1 MARKKN
7 PVKNWNNFISNEE
20 FNMSALDNKRSWVQ
34 YHDKLTELAV
44 SMFEWKNLPDG
55 IDPIFLERVLF
66 FDGKILFFKEDV
78 LNKFVVMRF
87 NGSGNFDIYNV
98 PINRQAYSTPNGFTA
113 NLTNENSVIIYN
125 NMIRK
130 PSTLDMQI
138 FSKRLYE
145 IDRTIDTNIK
155 AQKTPILILCDE
167 KQRLTLKNMY
177 MQYDGNQPVIYGDKT
192 SLNPNSLQVLQT
204 GAPFLA
210 DNLMDLKN
218 RIFNEALTYLGISNI
233 NTQKKERMITDEV
246 TRNQGATIA
255 NRYSRLEARRRACQQ
270 INAMFGLNIT
280 CDFREDYRMA
290 DELEYYDNQAEESE
304 PDSSSSK
311 DSTNE

>member
-1 MARKKN
+1 MAHKKN
-7 PVKNWNNFISNEE
+7 PVKNRNNFIANED
-20 FNMSALDNKRSWVQ
+20 FNVSALENNQTWIR

-55 IDPIFLERVLF
+55 IDPIFMERVLF
-66 FDGKILFFKEDV
+66 FEGKCLFFYEDG
-78 LNKFVVMRF
+78 LKKFVVMRF
-87 NGSGNFDIYNV
+87 NGNAPFTIYNE
-98 PINRQAYSTPNGFTA
+98 PINRRAYSNANGFES

-125 NMIRK
+125 NMLRK
-130 PSTLDMQI
+130 PSTLDMI
-138 FSKRLYE
+138 IYAKRLYE
-145 IDRTIDTNIK
+145 IDRTIDTNIR

-177 MQYDGNQPVIYGDKT
+177 MKYDGNQPVIYGDKT

-210 DNLMDLKN
+210 PELMDVKN
-218 RIFNEALTYLGISNI
+218 RIYNEALTYLGISNI

-255 NRYSRLEARRRACQQ
+255 NRYSRLEARRKACEQ
-270 INAMFGLNIT
+270 INEMFGLNIS
-280 CDFREDYRMA
+280 CDFREDYRTV
-290 DELEYYDNQAEESE
+290 DELEDYDNQTEESE
-304 PDSSSSK
+304 SDSSSSK
-311 DSTNE
+311 ESTNE

>member
-7 PVKNWNNFISNEE
+7 PVRNRNNFISNEE

-44 SMFEWKNLPDG
+44 SMFEWKNLPDD

-66 FDGKILFFKEDV
+66 FEGKILFFKEDG

-87 NGSGNFDIYNV
+87 NGNGNFDIYNV
-98 PINRQAYSTPNGFTA
+98 PVDRQAYSSPNGFTS

-210 DNLMDLKN
+210 DNLMDVKN

-255 NRYSRLEARRRACQQ
+255 NRYSRLEARRKACEQ
-270 INAMFGLNIT
+270 INEMFGLNIS
-280 CDFREDYRMA
+280 CDFRADYRMV
-290 DELEYYDNQAEESE
+290 DELEDNDNQTEESE
-304 PDSSSSK
+304 SNSSSSK
-311 DSTNE
+311 ESANE

>member
-66 FDGKILFFKEDV
+66 FEGKILFFKEDV

-280 CDFREDYRMA
+280 CDFREDYRMI

>member
-7 PVKNWNNFISNEE
+7 PVRNRNNFISNEE

-44 SMFEWKNLPDG
+44 SMFEWKNLPDD

-66 FDGKILFFKEDV
+66 FEGKILFFKEDG

-87 NGSGNFDIYNV
+87 NGNGNFDIYNV
-98 PINRQAYSTPNGFTA
+98 PVDRQAYSSPNGFTS

-155 AQKTPILILCDE
+155 AQKTPVLILCDE

-210 DNLMDLKN
+210 DDLMDVKN

-255 NRYSRLEARRRACQQ
+255 NRYSRLEARRKACEQ
-270 INAMFGLNIT
+270 INEMFGLNIS
-280 CDFREDYRMA
+280 CDFRADYRMV
-290 DELEYYDNQAEESE
+290 DELEDNDNQTEESE
-304 PDSSSSK
+304 SNSGSSK
-311 DSTNE
+311 ESANE

>member
-7 PVKNWNNFISNEE
+7 PVRNRNNFISNEE

-44 SMFEWKNLPDG
+44 SMFEWKNLPDD

-66 FDGKILFFKEDV
+66 FEGKILFFKEDG

-87 NGSGNFDIYNV
+87 NGNGNFDIYNV
-98 PINRQAYSTPNGFTA
+98 PVDRQAYSSPNGFTS

-155 AQKTPILILCDE
+155 AQKTPVLILCDE

-210 DNLMDLKN
+210 DNLMDVKN

-255 NRYSRLEARRRACQQ
+255 NRYSRLEARRKACEQ
-270 INAMFGLNIT
+270 INEMFGLNIS
-280 CDFREDYRMA
+280 CDFRAEYRMV
-290 DELEYYDNQAEESE
+290 DELEDNGNQTEESE
-304 PDSSSSK
+304 SDSGSSK
-311 DSTNE
+311 ESANE

>member
-7 PVKNWNNFISNEE
+7 PVRNRNNFISNEE

-44 SMFEWKNLPDG
+44 SMFEWKNLPDD

-66 FDGKILFFKEDV
+66 FEGKILFFKEDG

-87 NGSGNFDIYNV
+87 NGNGNFDIYNV
-98 PINRQAYSTPNGFTA
+98 PVDRQAYSSPNGFTS

-210 DNLMDLKN
+210 DNLMDVKN

-255 NRYSRLEARRRACQQ
+255 NRYSRLEARRRACKQ
-270 INAMFGLNIT
+270 INDMFGLNIT
-280 CDFREDYRMA
+280 CDFREDYRTV
-290 DELEYYDNQAEESE
+290 DELEDYDNKTEESE
-304 PDSSSSK
+304 SDSSSSK
-311 DSTNE
+311 ESANE

>member
-7 PVKNWNNFISNEE
+7 PVRNRNNFISNEE

-44 SMFEWKNLPDG
+44 SMFEWKNLPDD

-66 FDGKILFFKEDV
+66 FEGKILFFKEDG

-87 NGSGNFDIYNV
+87 NGNGNFDIYNV
-98 PINRQAYSTPNGFTA
+98 PVDRQAYSSPNGFTS

-155 AQKTPILILCDE
+155 AQKTPVLILCDE

-210 DNLMDLKN
+210 DNLMDVKN

-255 NRYSRLEARRRACQQ
+255 NRYSRLEARRKACEQ
-270 INAMFGLNIT
+270 INEMFGLNIS
-280 CDFREDYRMA
+280 CDFRADYRMV
-290 DELEYYDNQAEESE
+290 DELEDNGNQTEESE
-304 PDSSSSK
+304 SDSGSSK
-311 DSTNE
+311 ESANE

>member
-270 INAMFGLNIT
+270 INEMFGLNIT

>member
-7 PVKNWNNFISNEE
+7 PVRNRNNFISNEE

-44 SMFEWKNLPDG
+44 SMFEWKNLPDD

-66 FDGKILFFKEDV
+66 FDGKILFFKEDG

-87 NGSGNFDIYNV
+87 NGNGNFDIYNV
-98 PINRQAYSTPNGFTA
+98 PVDRQAYSSPNGFTS

-125 NMIRK
+125 NMLRK
-130 PSTLDMQI
+130 PSTLDMI
-138 FSKRLYE
+138 IYAKRLYE
-145 IDRTIDTNIK
+145 IDRTIDTNIR

-210 DNLMDLKN
+210 DNLMDVKN

-255 NRYSRLEARRRACQQ
+255 NRYSRLEARRKACEQ
-270 INAMFGLNIT
+270 INEMFGLNIS
-280 CDFREDYRMA
+280 CDFRADYRMA
-290 DELEYYDNQAEESE
+290 DELEDNDNQTEESE
-304 PDSSSSK
+304 SNSSSSK
-311 DSTNE
+311 ESANE

>member
-280 CDFREDYRMA
+280 CDFREDYRMI

>member
-270 INAMFGLNIT
+270 INEMFGLNIT
-280 CDFREDYRMA
+280 CDFREDYRMI

>member
-7 PVKNWNNFISNEE
+7 PVRNRNNFISNEE

-44 SMFEWKNLPDG
+44 SMFEWKNLPDD

-66 FDGKILFFKEDV
+66 FDGKILFFKEDG

-87 NGSGNFDIYNV
+87 NGNGNFDIYNV
-98 PINRQAYSTPNGFTA
+98 PVDRQAYSSPNGFTS

-125 NMIRK
+125 NMLRK
-130 PSTLDMQI
+130 PSTLDMI
-138 FSKRLYE
+138 IYAKRLYE
-145 IDRTIDTNIK
+145 IDRTIDTNIR

-210 DNLMDLKN
+210 DNLMDVKN

-255 NRYSRLEARRRACQQ
+255 NRYSRLEARRKACEQ
-270 INAMFGLNIT
+270 INEMFGLNIS
-280 CDFREDYRMA
+280 CDFRADYRMV
-290 DELEYYDNQAEESE
+290 DELEDNDNQTEESE
-304 PDSSSSK
+304 SDSSSSK
-311 DSTNE
+311 ESANE

>member
-7 PVKNWNNFISNEE
+7 PVRNRNNFISNEE

-44 SMFEWKNLPDG
+44 SMFEWKNLPDD

-66 FDGKILFFKEDV
+66 FEGKILFFKEDG

-87 NGSGNFDIYNV
+87 NGNGNFDIYNV
-98 PINRQAYSTPNGFTA
+98 PVDRQAYSSPNGFTS

-210 DNLMDLKN
+210 DNLMDVKN

-233 NTQKKERMITDEV
+233 NTQKKERLITDEV

-255 NRYSRLEARRRACQQ
+255 NRYSRLESRRRACKQ
-270 INAMFGLNIT
+270 INDMFGLNIT
-280 CDFREDYRMA
+280 CDFREDYRMV
-290 DELEYYDNQAEESE
+290 DELEDYDNKTEESE
-304 PDSSSSK
+304 SYSSSSK
-311 DSTNE
+311 ESANE

>member
-7 PVKNWNNFISNEE
+7 PVRNRNNFISNEE

-44 SMFEWKNLPDG
+44 SMFEWKNLPDD

-66 FDGKILFFKEDV
+66 FEGKILFFKEDG

-87 NGSGNFDIYNV
+87 NGNGNFDIYNV
-98 PINRQAYSTPNGFTA
+98 PVDRQAYSSPNGFTS

-125 NMIRK
+125 NMLRK
-130 PSTLDMQI
+130 PSTLDMI
-138 FSKRLYE
+138 IYAKRLYE
-145 IDRTIDTNIK
+145 IDRTIDTNIR

-210 DNLMDLKN
+210 DNLMDVKN

-255 NRYSRLEARRRACQQ
+255 NRYSRLEARRKACEQ
-270 INAMFGLNIT
+270 INEMFGLNIS
-280 CDFREDYRMA
+280 CDFRADYRMV
-290 DELEYYDNQAEESE
+290 DELEDNDNQTEESE
-304 PDSSSSK
+304 SDSSSSK
-311 DSTNE
+311 ESANE

>member
-66 FDGKILFFKEDV
+66 FEGKILFFKEDV

>member
-7 PVKNWNNFISNEE
+7 PVRNRNNFISNEE

-44 SMFEWKNLPDG
+44 SMFEWKNLPDD

-66 FDGKILFFKEDV
+66 FEGKILFFKEDG

-87 NGSGNFDIYNV
+87 NGNGNFDIYNV
-98 PINRQAYSTPNGFTA
+98 PVDRQAYSSPNGFTS

-155 AQKTPILILCDE
+155 AQKTPVLILCDE

-210 DNLMDLKN
+210 DNLMDVKN

-255 NRYSRLEARRRACQQ
+255 NRYSRLEARRKACEQ
-270 INAMFGLNIT
+270 INEMFGLNIS
-280 CDFREDYRMA
+280 CDFRADYRMV
-290 DELEYYDNQAEESE
+290 DELEDNDNQTEESE
-304 PDSSSSK
+304 SNSSSSK
-311 DSTNE
+311 ESANE

>member
-66 FDGKILFFKEDV
+66 FEGKILFFKEDV

-270 INAMFGLNIT
+270 INEMFGLNIT